1 MSNLAKRLNALIE
14 NDKKINTDRIKSVI
28 KSDFYYLISSYFEVD
43 FNSINVEIDSK
54 NNGYSISISCFGD
67 NIKFV
72 RSIPE

>member
-43 FNSINVEIDSK
+43 FNSINVEI
-54 NNGYSISISCFGD
+54 
-67 NIKFV
+67 
-72 RSIPE
+72 